1 MAQTPVVTSQYG
13 IFNFESI
20 SSGLNLWSILIT
32 LVIIIGLILL
42 CESCCTGPTQIL
54 KCCFR
59 RRHLLRNMASPAS
72 GQHGIELGNSAT
84 LGLCNP
90 LQPWASYPGL
100 AAANMLPPINWRDI
114 ALGQLA
120 RPQLSTTS
128 ALHPH
133 SGGLTSLKMEDGRL
147 AII

>member
-32 LVIIIGLILL
+32 LVIIVGLILL
-42 CESCCTGPTQIL
+42 CESCCTGPTQLL

-59 RRHLLRNMASPAS
+59 RRHLLRNVASPVS
-72 GQHGIELGNSAT
+72 GQHGIELGNSQP
-84 LGLCNP
+84 N

-100 AAANMLPPINWRDI
+100 AATMLPPINWRDI
-114 ALGQLA
+114 ALEQLA
-120 RPQLSTTS
+120 RLPLSTTS
-128 ALHPH
+128 ALHPQP
-133 SGGLTSLKMEDGRL
+133 GGLTSLKMEDGRL

>member
-1 MAQTPVVTSQYG
+1 MAQTVTTQYG

-32 LVIIIGLILL
+32 LEIIIGLILL

-147 AII
+147 AVI